1 LRCWRRSRGCLW
13 CGRCHRSSCGTAIA
27 NAGENGSYLDGLVFG
42 DEDFFDDSGN
52 RRGNFGV
59 DFIRGD
65 LH

>member
-1 LRCWRRSRGCLW
+1 M
-13 CGRCHRSSCGTAIA
+13 SSCGTAIA

-42 DEDFFDDSGN
+42 DEDFFDHSGN
-52 RRGNFGV
+52 GRGNFGV

>member
-1 LRCWRRSRGCLW
+1 LRYRRRSRGCLW
-13 CGRCHRSSCGTAIA
+13 FGRCCGSSGGTAIA
-27 NAGENGSYLDGLVFG
+27 NPGENGTDLDCFVFG